1 MTSASDSES
10 GRSGQDSF
18 HAPPIIT
25 WRAIALGLATTVG
38 MILLVSYIGRH
49 EGVSSFMHS
58 QLPMLALI
66 PFVLWLFANVG
77 LARIWPAGAL
87 KTGEMLTILAMLW
100 IVSTVPGWIGPW
112 TSIVA
117 SPTYF
122 ATPENRFADHFFEY
136 LPWHMLAPTGVLDNF
151 WFGLPDG
158 ASIPWQGWIGVVS
171 QWLGVSLAMV
181 IFGFCLFVLFQAQW
195 EDKEKLSFPLAQL
208 PQDLLQGMDGP
219 RRMPEL
225 FRKHLFWIG
234 FAVVAVPMLFN
245 IGTYFTDGLLPLEF
259 NTKIFRLELSE
270 YIYRVNIRY
279 MPIVMMVTY
288 LCPVDILGSL
298 ILFRLMSLYKAET
311 IKRSGLSFG
320 AEGQQIDGER
330 LLFLEN
336 YGALMFIAVWA
347 IWMARGHLRQT
358 WRLARSGVGPPREV
372 VRYRMAWVGLV
383 LSGAYVVGWAV
394 SLGMSLPLAIG
405 SFLLMSLTFFVT
417 SKLIA
422 ATGFAYL
429 LPYRPF
435 LKGVPFIVDL
445 VGTAAISE
453 RSLTGFHL
461 FTSRAFFGTF
471 LIPAWP
477 ALTHHLR
484 LFSMTVQPAK
494 VTLVA
499 LAVFVAGFLV
509 STTAT
514 IERGYDEGA
523 TVLIEESWMITVF
536 FEPLVRLLN
545 YPTVMDFEKMGVFL
559 FGALQAGVMTFLRSR
574 YHWFSLHPV
583 GLAFQESFALDLYWI
598 NLAIVWAAKVTLLR
612 YGGASAYAA
621 GKPFFYGMGIG
632 YIVFVA
638 LSAVV
643 DLIWFPDAGHKAHA
657 W

>member
-1 MTSASDSES
+1 MISRSGSES
-10 GRSGQDSF
+10 RRS
-18 HAPPIIT
+18 APDRSHSPPVIT
-25 WRAIALGLATTVG
+25 LRATVLGMATTVG
-38 MILLVSYIGRH
+38 MILFIIDNGQLVGPLQS
-49 EGVSSFMHS
+49 S

-77 LARIWPAGAL
+77 FARIWPARAL
-87 KTGEMLTILAMLW
+87 KTGELLTILAMLW
-100 IVSTVPGWIGPW
+100 IVSTVPGWIGSW
-112 TSIVA
+112 ASIVA

-122 ATPENRFADHFFEY
+122 ATEENRYAEHFFEY
-136 LPWHMLAPTGVLDNF
+136 MPWQVMTATGVLDHF
-151 WFGLPDG
+151 WLGVPDG
-158 ASIPWQGWIGVVS
+158 ALTPWEGWIGVVL

-181 IFGFCLFVLFQAQW
+181 IFGLCLFVLFQAQW
-195 EDKEKLSFPLAQL
+195 EDKEKLAFPLAQL
-208 PQDLLQGMDGP
+208 PQDLLHGMDGP

-234 FAVVAVPMLFN
+234 FGVVFVPMLFN
-245 IGTYFTDGLLPLEF
+245 IATYFTDGLLPLEF
-259 NTKIFRLELSE
+259 NTKIFRLEPSE
-270 YIYRVNIRY
+270 YLIRINIRY

-298 ILFRLMSLYKAET
+298 ILFRLMSLHKVAML
-311 IKRSGLSFG
+311 KRTGISFG
-320 AEGQQIDGER
+320 AEGQQIDGAR
-330 LLFLEN
+330 LLFMEN

-347 IWMARGHLRQT
+347 IWIARGHLREI
-358 WRLARSGVGPPREV
+358 WGLATSGAGPRREV

-394 SLGMSLPLAIG
+394 SLGMSLLLAVG
-405 SFLLMSLTFFVT
+405 SFLLMSLTFFIT
-417 SKLIA
+417 AKLIA

-445 VGTAAISE
+445 VGTTAISA

-461 FTSRAFFGTF
+461 FTSYAFFGTF

-484 LFSMTVQPAK
+484 LFSMKLQPAR
-494 VTLVA
+494 VTLIA
-499 LAVFVAGFLV
+499 LGVFVVGFLV
-509 STTAT
+509 SVATT
-514 IERGYDEGA
+514 IELGYREGA
-523 TVLIEESWMITVF
+523 TTLIWQSEWWMTAVF
-536 FEPLVRLLN
+536 FDPLVRLLN
-545 YPTVMDFEKMGVFL
+545 YRTVMDFEKIGVFL
-559 FGALQAGVMTFLRSR
+559 FGALEAGVMTFLRSR

-598 NLAIVWAAKVTLLR
+598 NLAAVWAVKVTLLR
-612 YGGASAYAA
+612 YGGASAYIA
-621 GKPFFYGMGIG
+621 GKPFFYGMGIA
-632 YIVFVA
+632 YIVAVA

-643 DLIWFPDAGHKAHA
+643 DLIWFPTIGHRAHG